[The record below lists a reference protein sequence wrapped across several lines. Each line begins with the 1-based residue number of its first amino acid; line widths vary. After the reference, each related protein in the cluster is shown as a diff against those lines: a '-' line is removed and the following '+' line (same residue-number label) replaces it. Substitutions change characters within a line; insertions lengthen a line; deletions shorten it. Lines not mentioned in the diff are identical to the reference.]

1 MHFFEFLFVPTILFM
16 VVVMPIWITLHYR
29 YKSRL
34 VGGLSDDEQQQLD
47 ELLRTVDT
55 LVGRID
61 TLESILD
68 DSQPNWRRQAQ

>member
-1 MHFFEFLFVPTILFM
+1 MHFFEFLFVPSILFM

-34 VGGLSDDEQQQLD
+34 AGGLSDDEQKQLD
-47 ELLRTVDT
+47 ELLRTVDA
-55 LVGRID
+55 LAGRIE

-68 DSQPNWRRQAQ
+68 DGQPNWRRQAE